1 MMAAQGRTTIALE
14 QRLPLKQWHSEDLS
28 PLFAV
33 CFAKYRTVL
42 VGGAAEPL
50 YTPWQDNQP
59 AKIYYTRD
67 YYRSALHEIAHWC
80 IAGVERRTQ
89 EDYGYWYAPEGR
101 NAEQQ
106 VQFEMMEVRPQAL
119 ELLFCAAAG
128 HDFFVS
134 CDNFSRVGDER
145 GFQQQVLAEAKC
157 MLEGAIPPRGL
168 LWLQALER
176 AYGVTPVNEA
186 RLKTVWR
193 HEN

>member
-1 MMAAQGRTTIALE
+1 MMAAQGSISIALE
-14 QRLPLKQWHSEDLS
+14 PILPLKQWHSEDLS
-28 PLFAV
+28 PLFAA

-80 IAGVERRTQ
+80 IAGAERRRQ

-101 NAEQQ
+101 TVEQQ
-106 VQFEMMEVRPQAL
+106 LQFERMEVRPQAL
-119 ELLFCAAAG
+119 ELLFCAAVG

-134 CDNFSRVGDER
+134 CDDFSGEGDER
-145 GFQQQVLAEAKC
+145 NFQRQVLAEAKR
-157 MLEGAIPPRGL
+157 MLDGNIPPRGL
-168 LWLQALER
+168 LWLQALEH
-176 AYGVTPVNEA
+176 AYGVVPVSET

-193 HEN
+193 HGN